1 MVYNGVEID
10 EEKAKRILNRV
21 IYEETKN
28 VKTKKYSQAD
38 MVKKIQKMIEEEIA
52 CY

>member
-1 MVYNGVEID
+1 MEFNGVKID

-21 IYEETKN
+21 IIEEVKN
-28 VKTKKYSQAD
+28 VKTKKYNSTE
-38 MVKKIQKMIEEEIA
+38 MVKKIQKMIEEEIE

>member
-1 MVYNGVEID
+1 MEFNGVEID

-21 IYEETKN
+21 IIEEAKN
-28 VKTKKYSQAD
+28 VKTKQYSSTE
-38 MVKKIQKMIEEEIA
+38 MVKKIQKMIEEEIE